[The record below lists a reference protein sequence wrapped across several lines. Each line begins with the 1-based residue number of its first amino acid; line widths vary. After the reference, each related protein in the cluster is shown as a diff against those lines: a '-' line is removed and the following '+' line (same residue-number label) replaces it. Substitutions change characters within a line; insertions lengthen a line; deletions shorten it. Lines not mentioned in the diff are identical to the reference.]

1 MRAVDQ
7 ISISFI
13 KSLLCS
19 SSLPH
24 LRVAQKTRLHPTV
37 YLALTKKWVVRVLFT
52 ASTGKRCHLIA
63 GDKSE
68 NSIHRLCGQRAPTVV
83 GGGDWKLEVYSLVL
97 LGGCLL
103 VTGGGRGEK
112 VENSSVHSVP
122 VGVDGTH
129 DVFVAFVL
137 KTERRK

>member
-7 ISISFI
+7 ISISFV

-19 SSLPH
+19 SALPH

-37 YLALTKKWVVRVLFT
+37 YLALTRKWIVRVLVT
-52 ASTGKRCHLIA
+52 ASTGKGCHLIA

-68 NSIHRLCGQRAPTVV
+68 NSTHRLYGQRAPTMV

-97 LGGCLL
+97 LGGLPL
-103 VTGGGRGEK
+103 GNWRGEGREGGK
-112 VENSSVHSVP
+112 Q
-122 VGVDGTH
+122 
-129 DVFVAFVL
+129 FC
-137 KTERRK
+137 